1 MEEEEE
7 EEEEEGCRINRFGL
21 LVRMAAGWGG
31 PNQGG
36 LKVKPAFSETSISSQ
51 ARLHKRSEK
60 KCLVSQ
66 DKKCS
71 YDESLLNRLYCT
83 IQKCKNLK

>member
-1 MEEEEE
+1 
-7 EEEEEGCRINRFGL
+7 
-21 LVRMAAGWGG
+21 MAWGG

-51 ARLHKRSEK
+51 ARLHKRSET

-66 DKKCS
+66 GKKMFI
-71 YDESLLNRLYCT
+71 YAESQLNRLF
-83 IQKCKNLK
+83 IV

>member
-1 MEEEEE
+1 MEVFKEEEEE
-7 EEEEEGCRINRFGL
+7 ENVELIDLVFWCGWLWLGVGL
-21 LVRMAAGWGG
+21 S

-66 DKKCS
+66 S
-71 YDESLLNRLYCT
+71 TNVQMFRAFL
-83 IQKCKNLK
+83 

>member
-1 MEEEEE
+1 MYSRGGGE
-7 EEEEEGCRINRFGL
+7 CRINRFGL
-21 LVRMAAGWGG
+21 LVRIAAAWGG

-66 DKKCS
+66 GKKMFIS
-71 YDESLLNRLYCT
+71 SHLTE
-83 IQKCKNLK
+83 